1 MLATENYI
9 YSNGHLNEA
18 KLDGTTVFKLTK
30 ENSLGQ
36 PTEIVTGGIT
46 RKYDFTAY
54 GLPSGKSASGTS
66 KTYQNFSYVFDATT
80 SNLTSRKDNT
90 RNITES
96 FGYDNL
102 NRLTSYAGKTAVYDV
117 KGNITSKSDVGT
129 FEYAL
134 AQRPYAVS
142 GVNLSGNGIP
152 TSTQEITYTSFE
164 RPISIAENGQVATF
178 TYNGEYDR
186 VKMNISQN
194 GNNILTRYYLGDCY
208 ELDQTS
214 SSSKEKL
221 YLFSDFYG
229 AGAVYIKDG
238 SSKKIYYILRDYL
251 GSITHI
257 VDSNGTLVQELSY
270 DAWGRLRN
278 PATQQV
284 YEPGKEPVLFLG
296 RGYTGHEHLAQFGLI
311 NMNARLYDPALG
323 RFLSP
328 DPFVQSPDL
337 TQNFNRYT
345 YAMNNPLC
353 YVDENGE
360 FFWVVVGIAA
370 GIAAITNVATHWKEI
385 KAVGGWQ
392 GFWKG
397 TGYFL
402 TGGLAGGVGAA
413 VGIGTAVGFSGMFAA
428 TAASFAT
435 ATTGFTAGA
444 TVGAASGATSGF
456 ILNTSNS
463 LLAGENFGKSLGN
476 GLSGLITGG
485 VLGGITGGIAGGI
498 EAVRA
503 GKDFWTGQYTNR
515 SLVQKAATIAE
526 KNVGGKGAVAGT
538 KKHEYATELLEKYQK
553 RYGHRQLLFKKS
565 KYDINGKKYILD
577 VLDEKNKI
585 IYDWKFGYPNKTP
598 MQLNATP
605 KMQKYR
611 DLWKYPSEII
621 KP

>member
-1 MLATENYI
+1 M
-9 YSNGHLNEA
+9 
-18 KLDGTTVFKLTK
+18 
-30 ENSLGQ
+30 
-36 PTEIVTGGIT
+36 
-46 RKYDFTAY
+46 
-54 GLPSGKSASGTS
+54 
-66 KTYQNFSYVFDATT
+66 
-80 SNLTSRKDNT
+80 
-90 RNITES
+90 
-96 FGYDNL
+96 
-102 NRLTSYAGKTAVYDV
+102 
-117 KGNITSKSDVGT
+117 
-129 FEYAL
+129 
-134 AQRPYAVS
+134 
-142 GVNLSGNGIP
+142 
-152 TSTQEITYTSFE
+152 
-164 RPISIAENGQVATF
+164 
-178 TYNGEYDR
+178 
-186 VKMNISQN
+186 
-194 GNNILTRYYLGDCY
+194 
-208 ELDQTS
+208 
-214 SSSKEKL
+214 
-221 YLFSDFYG
+221 FSDFYG

-328 DPFVQSPDL
+328 DPFVQAPDL
-337 TQNFNRYT
+337 AQNFNRYT

-444 TVGAASGATSGF
+444 TVGAAGGATSGF

-553 RYGHRQLLFKKS
+553 RYGHRQLYFKES
-565 KYDINGKKYILD
+565 DYDINGKKYILD
-577 VLDEKNKI
+577 VLDKKNKI

-598 MQLNATP
+598 IQLNATP
-605 KMQKYR
+605 QLQKYR
-611 DLWKYPSEII
+611 ELWGLPSEVI